1 PLVIHIERA
10 APAWNRP
17 VIDDCAQLRGHLLS
31 NATAECRDPF
41 AVKVTLQAVSNSFM
55 EQNTRPTGAEDNIHG
70 TRWCLNGVEI
80 QNRPARCLAG
90 IFKILVMFQETLVL
104 HASATASTAAL
115 TVVPVLGDAQDIEA
129 HQGLH
134 ITDHQ
139 PFRGGDE

>member
-1 PLVIHIERA
+1 MRIALAAPIAGRGYTHQTSIQAVLQIATQDTIFDQHRTPCGHPLVIHIERA

-80 QNRPARCLAG
+80 QNRP
-90 IFKILVMFQETLVL
+90 
-104 HASATASTAAL
+104 
-115 TVVPVLGDAQDIEA
+115 
-129 HQGLH
+129 
-134 ITDHQ
+134 
-139 PFRGGDE
+139 